1 MNNGASRRISLFH
14 KNLKTLVGVR
24 LEKIKVRLS
33 GIIRIASVMDLRLIY
48 SCFFQN
54 MNADQFHDVDAV
66 KWLKEIAAE
75 NKLDVTYV
83 NIEEKSKSSNF

>member
-1 MNNGASRRISLFH
+1 
-14 KNLKTLVGVR
+14 
-24 LEKIKVRLS
+24 
-33 GIIRIASVMDLRLIY
+33 
-48 SCFFQN
+48 

-83 NIEEKSKSSNF
+83 NIEEKSKSSTRYFISIFVFSAFFY

>member
-1 MNNGASRRISLFH
+1 
-14 KNLKTLVGVR
+14 
-24 LEKIKVRLS
+24 
-33 GIIRIASVMDLRLIY
+33 
-48 SCFFQN
+48 

-83 NIEEKSKSSNF
+83 NIEEKSKSSWYIPEIF